1 MKKSDIFFTVLVFV
15 MFISLVNF
23 KPDEKV
29 ELFEKELVKKE
40 SWLISELD
48 SIASFMSFKE
58 SDHRYSNRQ
67 VLFDSRYAS
76 PEYDYIKLKGLYEF
90 LTNRGWVDITS
101 KVDKEE
107 YILKTASRS
116 KETAKHVHILCNN
129 KATIFMYMTDMQSE
143 YIIDL
148 FKVRTLV
155 HLKYN
160 YTLPCYESNE

>member
-15 MFISLVNF
+15 MFISFVNF

-48 SIASFMSFKE
+48 NIASFMSFKE

-76 PEYDYIKLKGLYEF
+76 PEYDYIK
-90 LTNRGWVDITS
+90 I
-101 KVDKEE
+101 
-107 YILKTASRS
+107 
-116 KETAKHVHILCNN
+116 
-129 KATIFMYMTDMQSE
+129 KATHRLKIEINTGTPRTYMSFLLTGDGL
-143 YIIDL
+143 I
-148 FKVRTLV
+148 
-155 HLKYN
+155 
-160 YTLPCYESNE
+160 